1 MYTLYEDDG
10 MTSLYK
16 EGYYLKTSI
25 DYNYLRSNYTVIIRS
40 IEGKSG
46 IVPDRRDYKLVF
58 RNTKQAESVKVM
70 FNDQVINGTY
80 TVDGNDFIVYLKQIP
95 TIGQLTINCRG
106 KDIEIDAVRVIN
118 DDVNSI
124 LMDLQISTYLKEDI
138 ANIIFGD
145 KSIQKKRIAI
155 RKLKSKGL
163 AKEHIKLLE
172 YIAEV

>member
-1 MYTLYEDDG
+1 
-10 MTSLYK
+10 
-16 EGYYLKTSI
+16 
-25 DYNYLRSNYTVIIRS
+25 
-40 IEGKSG
+40 
-46 IVPDRRDYKLVF
+46 
-58 RNTKQAESVKVM
+58 M

-163 AKEHIKLLE
+163 AKEHIKLFLKLLE
-172 YIAEV
+172 YILKFSILTLIKVLNIGNSISKEISLKESLCVVKTNKITL